1 MDTITIQTHDG
12 PQEVKA
18 RRTGTPGLVITGTR
32 GAWTITHVASGWAVC
47 RASMANTNATL
58 ESIRSAMFLADSVDF
73 VLGTSI
79 DWTVDKDR
87 LLQRRE
93 DCVDWVRSFLNA
105 IAHDGVQ
112 FFKLP

>member
-12 PQEVKA
+12 PKEAKA

-47 RASMANTNATL
+47 RVSIANKSATL
-58 ESIRSAMFLADSVDF
+58 ASIRDAMFLADSVDF

>member
-1 MDTITIQTHDG
+1 
-12 PQEVKA
+12 
-18 RRTGTPGLVITGTR
+18 
-32 GAWTITHVASGWAVC
+32 
-47 RASMANTNATL
+47 
-58 ESIRSAMFLADSVDF
+58 MFLADSVDF